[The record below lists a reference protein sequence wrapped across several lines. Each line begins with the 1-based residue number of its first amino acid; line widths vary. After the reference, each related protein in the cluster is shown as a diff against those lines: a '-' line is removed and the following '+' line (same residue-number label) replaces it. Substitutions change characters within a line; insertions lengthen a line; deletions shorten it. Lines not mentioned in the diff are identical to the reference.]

1 MPQGP
6 AARIMDPVQHA
17 LPPVLTGGP
26 PSKDVIIGYKPAWL
40 GLPVGAGAA
49 LQAAQAVAEQAL
61 QVAENTA
68 KAASATPGG
77 PAARAAAEAAK
88 GAAAAAMSS
97 AISAAASGGTSMHA
111 CTTPWPVPPHG
122 PGVVIDG
129 STTVMINFLPACRQ
143 GDTIIEAI
151 GPPNKIAM
159 GETTV
164 IIGG

>member
-1 MPQGP
+1 MPTGP
-6 AARIMDPVQHA
+6 AARIMDPVIHP

-26 PSKDVIIGYKPAWL
+26 PSPNVLIGFKPAWL
-40 GLPVGAGAA
+40 GVPLAAGAA
-49 LQAAQAVAEQAL
+49 LQAAQAVAEQSL
-61 QVAENTA
+61 QVAEASAN
-68 KAASATPGG
+68 AAAATPGG
-77 PAARAAAEAAK
+77 PAARAAAETAK
-88 GAAAAAMSS
+88 GVAAAAMGS
-97 AISAAASGGTSMHA
+97 AISAAAAGGSSLHA

-129 STTVMINFLPACRQ
+129 SATVQINFMPACRQ

-159 GETTV
+159 GEPTV

>member
-1 MPQGP
+1 
-6 AARIMDPVQHA
+6 MDPVQHP

-26 PSKDVIIGYKPAWL
+26 PSKDVIIGFKPAWL
-40 GLPVGAGAA
+40 GVPLAAGAA

-61 QVAENTA
+61 QVAENAA
-68 KAASATPGG
+68 KAAAPTPGG

-88 GAAAAAMSS
+88 GAAAAAMGS
-97 AISAAASGGTSMHA
+97 AISAAAAGGSSLHA
-111 CTTPWPVPPHG
+111 CTTPWPIPPHG

-129 STTVMINFLPACRQ
+129 SATVLINFLPACRQ

-159 GETTV
+159 GLPTV
-164 IIGG
+164 IIGP